1 MAHKNENITSTIP
14 SWMADVKEDAIKTQV
29 SFVFIRIFISFLMK

>member
-1 MAHKNENITSTIP
+1 MAHKNESNGATIP

-29 SFVFIRIFISFLMK
+29 SWILIVF